1 MQQRQKTVWYTTY
14 SSPLGK
20 IELAATERGL
30 VRVDFGRN
38 CSRSLLL
45 KELYNQ
51 YPTYS
56 VKENPV
62 PFRNIKKWLDNYF
75 SGKKV
80 SLISSNITFDF
91 HVGTKF
97 QQSVWKALCR
107 IPYGQVRSYKWV
119 AEQIGNPKSVRA
131 VGQANGR
138 NPIPILVPCHRVI
151 NADGS
156 IGGYSG
162 GLDFKRKLL
171 AIEDIK
177 INAKCQNPIRLR
189 RTNKFQIA

>member
-56 VKENPV
+56 IKENPV

-80 SLISSNITFDF
+80 SLISSNISFDF

-119 AEQIGNPKSVRA
+119 AEQIGNRKSVRA

-162 GLDFKRKLL
+162 GLDIKKKLM
-171 AIEDIK
+171 AIEGILVK
-177 INAKCQNPIRLR
+177 SKA
-189 RTNKFQIA
+189 